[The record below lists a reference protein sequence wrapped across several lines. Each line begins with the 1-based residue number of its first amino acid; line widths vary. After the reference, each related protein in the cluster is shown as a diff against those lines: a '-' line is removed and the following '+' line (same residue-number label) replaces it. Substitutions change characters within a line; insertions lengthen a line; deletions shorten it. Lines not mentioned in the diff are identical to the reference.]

1 MRSKKATEKPSDTK
15 KVLCAEEFSAH
26 FNLPQDIK
34 VTIRKVKEKISRNG
48 APAGAYYRVTAF
60 QLVDQESVI
69 QSYKIFE
76 SWYVY
81 YDGQIT
87 DETL

>member
-1 MRSKKATEKPSDTK
+1 MKPKKATEKPSDTK
-15 KVLCAEEFSAH
+15 KALSAKEISTYFS
-26 FNLPQDIK
+26 LPQDTK
-34 VTIRKVKEKISRNG
+34 VRIRKVKERLSRRG
-48 APAGAYYRVTAF
+48 DPVGAYYRVTAF
-60 QLVDQESVI
+60 ELIDQESVI
-69 QSYKIFE
+69 QSYKILK